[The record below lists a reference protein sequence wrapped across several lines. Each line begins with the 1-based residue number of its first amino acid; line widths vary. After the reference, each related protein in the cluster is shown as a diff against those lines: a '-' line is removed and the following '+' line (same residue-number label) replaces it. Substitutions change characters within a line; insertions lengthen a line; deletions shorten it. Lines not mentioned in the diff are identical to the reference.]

1 MERFLDVSE
10 LAAPE
15 PLERVLDTLAELSG
29 GKFLHVYHR
38 RDPLLLYPLLEEGG
52 WSYLATTDRDH
63 MVHVFVWK
71 QGDAAAAQE
80 ARREFDLCTGN

>member
-1 MERFLDVSE
+1 MERFLDVSK

-15 PLERVLDTLAELSG
+15 PLERVLEALTELSG
-29 GKFLHVYHR
+29 GEFLHVYHR

-52 WSYLATTDRDH
+52 WSCLTATDWHH

-71 QGDAAAAQE
+71 PGDAAAAHE
-80 ARREFDLCTGN
+80 ARREFELCTGN